1 MHDGKLAKT
10 QHDQIDHESADQVS
24 QHGTEGADIRDDVP
38 RSEKKSAAQ
47 HTTQT
52 QHDQV
57 TQLHGTLEPGFFI
70 LCIVSGTHDA
80 FQPKGFSGS
89 VR

>member
-47 HTTQT
+47 YTTQT

-70 LCIVSGTHDA
+70 LCIVSGTHDT